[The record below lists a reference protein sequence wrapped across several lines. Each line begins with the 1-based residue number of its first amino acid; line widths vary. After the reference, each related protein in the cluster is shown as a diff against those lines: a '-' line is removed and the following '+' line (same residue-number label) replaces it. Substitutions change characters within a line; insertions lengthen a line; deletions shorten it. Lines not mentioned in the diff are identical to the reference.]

1 MKPFESSYDSEK
13 EDNYREEI
21 KERDHDFEQNENDS
35 DCFIDDVDLQEDFTN
50 DPSNQIT
57 VINYEEYIEELEKK
71 REYEKNMLD
80 HNEDEKKWK
89 EQELESLQ
97 DGYLNYYD
105 TVRIIL
111 TDYENV
117 SVNQFILTNVVYLVL

>member
-57 VINYEEYIEELEKK
+57 VINYEEYIEEL
-71 REYEKNMLD
+71 
-80 HNEDEKKWK
+80 
-89 EQELESLQ
+89 
-97 DGYLNYYD
+97 
-105 TVRIIL
+105 
-111 TDYENV
+111 
-117 SVNQFILTNVVYLVL
+117 

>member
-1 MKPFESSYDSEK
+1 MF
-13 EDNYREEI
+13 N
-21 KERDHDFEQNENDS
+21 
-35 DCFIDDVDLQEDFTN
+35 FIFFV
-50 DPSNQIT
+50 
-57 VINYEEYIEELEKK
+57 EKK